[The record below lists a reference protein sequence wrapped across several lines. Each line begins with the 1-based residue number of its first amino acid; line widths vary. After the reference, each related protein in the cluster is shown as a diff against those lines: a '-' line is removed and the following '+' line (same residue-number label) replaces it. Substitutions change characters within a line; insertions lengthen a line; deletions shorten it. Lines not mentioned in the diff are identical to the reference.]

1 MIAESGLKS
10 DTEVRIS
17 DATYLGISGPHY
29 GWTPRGIITMHP
41 MQEGPHP
48 KIIRFSGN

>member
-1 MIAESGLKS
+1 MIAESGFKS
-10 DTEVRIS
+10 GAEVRMS
-17 DATYLGISGPHY
+17 DATCLGMSGPHY

-41 MQEGPHP
+41 MQDGTHP